1 MLIIVAHPD
10 IEHSL
15 VNKRWIE
22 EVKKFPVHE
31 LYQSYPDGKIDV
43 EKEQALVE
51 AHGSLIWQFPVYW
64 FKTARH

>member
-1 MLIIVAHPD
+1 M
-10 IEHSL
+10 
-15 VNKRWIE
+15 E